1 MIEIKNL
8 DVIFG
13 PQPERALPL
22 LDANQGRE
30 KIRQDTG
37 LVVGVHNANLTI
49 NKGEICVLMGLSGSG
64 KSSLLRCINGLNHT
78 TRGSINIDHD
88 GKVIDFASAD
98 MDTKREMRMKRI
110 SMVFQKFAL
119 MPWLTVAQNVAMPL
133 ELQGVDKKEIKQ
145 RVDVQLDLVGLKKWA
160 KLKPSELSGGMQ
172 QRVGLARA
180 LVTESDILLMDEPFS
195 ALDPLIRTQLQDE
208 LIQLQEKLQKTI
220 IFVSHDLDEA
230 LKLGTNIA
238 IMKDGII
245 VQQGKPEDIV
255 LNPANDYV
263 RQFVAHTNPIH
274 VLKAKSIMRSI
285 SDMEFTERGYCLSK
299 RHDYWLSRDQQQV
312 YYKGDEFSPQLWQTG
327 QDIVKL
333 SAAPTCVA
341 SDTAMQDVMEIRYHT
356 DHAVFIMKDLDEDL
370 DDDERI
376 HRDEKIQGVVGDKE
390 LYHTLLG
397 KMMLND

>member
-8 DVIFG
+8 DVVFG
-13 PQPERALPL
+13 PKPERALAL
-22 LDANQGRE
+22 LDADQGRE
-30 KIRQDTG
+30 QIREDTG
-37 LVVGVHNANLTI
+37 LVVGVNNANLTI

-64 KSSLLRCINGLNHT
+64 KSSLLRCINGLNET
-78 TRGSINIDHD
+78 TRGSINIEHK
-88 GKVIDFASAD
+88 GEMIDFVNAD
-98 MDTKREMRMKRI
+98 VDTQREIRMTRI

-133 ELQGVDKKEIKQ
+133 ELQGIDKKEIKT
-145 RVDVQLDLVGLKKWA
+145 RVTAQLELVGLAEWA

-208 LIQLQEKLQKTI
+208 LIQLQETLHKTI

-274 VLKAKSIMRSI
+274 VLQANSIMRSI
-285 SDMEFTERGYCLSK
+285 TDMSLTEKGYCLSK
-299 RHDYWLSRDQQQV
+299 RHDYWLSEDQQQV
-312 YYKGDEFSPQLWQTG
+312 YYRGDKFSPQLWQSG
-327 QDIVKL
+327 QDIANL
-333 SAAPTCVA
+333 TAAPTCVSA
-341 SDTAMQDVMEIRYHT
+341 DTAMHDVMEIRYHT
-356 DHAVFIMKDLDEDL
+356 DHSVFIMNGNDEDL
-370 DDDERI
+370 N
-376 HRDEKIQGVVGDKE
+376 HNKKIQGVIGDKE